1 MRGGRLAKSW
11 AASDHGPILARA
23 APQAPRP
30 AKEAMMPF
38 EYVSVEEAIKR
49 SGVRMVVVGDVPSP
63 WGEAAKGILHI
74 KGIEWVAVRLTY
86 DSEPLKAWAGQR
98 NAPVVIYENEHPRS
112 GWAEILLLA
121 ERLAPSPSLLP
132 TDPADRALVF
142 GLAHEIC
149 GEGGLGW
156 SRRLQ
161 LVHAGLGNAG
171 GFSERVAKY
180 LGKKYG
186 YSPEAGV
193 AAGPRVAGLL
203 GMLIARLE
211 AQRHAGSHYYVGN
224 SLTAADV
231 YSATF
236 AAMFEPLPPE
246 QCRMDSST
254 RAAFGARDTHTD
266 AALAP
271 ILLEHRDMVYREYLE
286 LPLSL

>member
-1 MRGGRLAKSW
+1 VT
-11 AASDHGPILARA
+11 
-23 APQAPRP
+23 
-30 AKEAMMPF
+30 F

-49 SGVRMVVVGDVPSP
+49 RGVRMVVVADVPSP

-86 DSEPLKAWAGQR
+86 DNELLKEWAGQR
-98 NAPVVIYENEHPRS
+98 SAPVLVYENERPRS

-121 ERLAPSPSLLP
+121 ERLSPAPSLVP
-132 TDPADRALVF
+132 TNPADRALAF

-161 LVHAGLGNAG
+161 LVHAGLHNAG
-171 GFSERVAKY
+171 GFPERIAKY

-186 YSPEAGV
+186 YTSEVGD
-193 AAGPRVAGLL
+193 AAGPRVAELL
-203 GMLIARLE
+203 SMMIARLK
-211 AQRHAGSHYYVGN
+211 AQRQAGSRYYVGN
-224 SLTAADV
+224 SLTLTDV

-236 AAMFEPLPPE
+236 AALFDPLPPE
-246 QCRMDSST
+246 QCKMDAST
-254 RAAFGARDTHTD
+254 RAAFASRDAYTD
-266 AALAP
+266 AALDP
-271 ILLEHRDMVYREYLE
+271 ILFEHRDKIYGEHLE